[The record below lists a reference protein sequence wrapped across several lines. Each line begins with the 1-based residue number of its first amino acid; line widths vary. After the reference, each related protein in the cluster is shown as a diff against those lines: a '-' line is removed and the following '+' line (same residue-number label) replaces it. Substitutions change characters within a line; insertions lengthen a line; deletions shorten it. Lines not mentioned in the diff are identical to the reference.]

1 MVQNCSYFRRGSK
14 QVELIHMGR
23 QTGTF
28 PRIDIN
34 LTLKYMEKHYSGTK
48 IIKKVCNF
56 QETKI
61 WLVKELELCD
71 RDIACN

>member
-14 QVELIHMGR
+14 QVELIQMGR

-34 LTLKYMEKHYSGTK
+34 LTRKYMEKHYSGTK
-48 IIKKVCNF
+48 IIKKVFNF
-56 QETKI
+56 QETKN

-71 RDIACN
+71 RDIAYN